1 MSAAGSL
8 GYVHGP
14 AHKKESQQRES
25 NPRPTAYESVALPTE
40 LHWLFERIPEVSY
53 YFPFLHPYADV
64 GDFRQFW

>member
-53 YFPFLHPYADV
+53 YFPF
-64 GDFRQFW
+64 